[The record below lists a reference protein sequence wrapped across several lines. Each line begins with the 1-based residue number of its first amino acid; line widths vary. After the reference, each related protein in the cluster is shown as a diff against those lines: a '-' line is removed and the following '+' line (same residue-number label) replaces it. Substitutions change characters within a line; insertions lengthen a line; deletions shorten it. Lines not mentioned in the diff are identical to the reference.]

1 MSREKKILVQRRVN
15 YLADIANLSEEE
27 KAIVLARR
35 AYKKAWRE
43 NNKEKIKAANDRF
56 YKKQAEKLASQ
67 AQKETV

>member
-1 MSREKKILVQRRVN
+1 MT
-15 YLADIANLSEEE
+15 DIANLSEEE

-67 AQKETV
+67 AQKEKPSE